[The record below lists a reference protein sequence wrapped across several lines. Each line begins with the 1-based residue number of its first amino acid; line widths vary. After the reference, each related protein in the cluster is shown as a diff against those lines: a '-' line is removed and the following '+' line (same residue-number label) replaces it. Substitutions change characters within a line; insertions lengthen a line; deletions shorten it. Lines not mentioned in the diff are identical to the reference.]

1 MSIECSP
8 CLASHPGTY
17 AAFAAN
23 DVELVFGRW
32 DPDDDIDSWQ
42 SVGVVIS
49 ELRRDTCQSS
59 RSLFCS
65 LCFTKANLV
74 AECE

>member
-32 DPDDDIDSWQ
+32 DPDGEIASWQ

-49 ELRRDTCQSS
+49 ELKCNTC
-59 RSLFCS
+59 
-65 LCFTKANLV
+65 
-74 AECE
+74 